1 LTGVLIDHV
10 LHIMTPPS
18 PRTTLLS
25 ALVPHLFALS
35 KAYPVTSAQHFVEK
49 LVLMQKNLRLG
60 LSRGATNPD
69 AKTWPGLPELMM
81 LRVTGLIW
89 SASDLNHPVIGPARL
104 LMASYLGLCRIRDLS
119 DICSGLFI
127 CTLWLQF
134 EDYSKRF
141 VPEVVTFLANAL
153 LQLSPHETRDVG
165 SLPGSFPFPD
175 LGAHPEL
182 RLDVKKARKLSL
194 GTADLPAILLGA
206 GGEQVK
212 VDLLGTCLV
221 LLERFAD
228 QYKSLD
234 GFLELY
240 SPVQDILTRLDMDHL
255 PGALRVGRHSSI
267 LNCRLTVI
275 QDRVTT
281 ISSVLPRLL
290 KFSKQQ
296 RTPLRLQ
303 MHKPI
308 PIPSYVPKFEEHSSN
323 YLRNRDPDHERNE
336 AVKLRRQIK
345 QEKKGAIRELRK
357 DARFLATVKQ
367 KEQQEK
373 DRAYNER
380 LRKAHASI
388 DPERAEEKVMLR
400 EKAKGKRR
408 AGKR

>member
-1 LTGVLIDHV
+1 MLIDHI
-10 LHIMTPPS
+10 LYIMTPPS
-18 PRTTLLS
+18 PRTALLP
-25 ALVPHLFALS
+25 ALIPHLFALS
-35 KAYPVTSAQHFVEK
+35 KAYPTTSAQHFVEK

-69 AKTWPGLPELMM
+69 AKTWPGLPELTM
-81 LRVTGLIW
+81 LRVMGVIW

-104 LMASYLGLCRIRDLS
+104 LMASYLGLCRVRDLS

-153 LQLSPHETRDVG
+153 LQLSPHKTKDVG
-165 SLPGSFPFPD
+165 SPPGSFPSPD
-175 LGAHPEL
+175 LGTHPEL
-182 RLDVKKARKLSL
+182 RLDAKKARKLSL
-194 GTADLPAILLGA
+194 GAADLPTILLGA
-206 GGEQVK
+206 GGDQVK

-234 GFLELY
+234 GFLELF
-240 SPVQDILTRLDMDHL
+240 SPVRDILTQLDVDHL
-255 PGALRVGRHSSI
+255 PEALRVGHHSST
-267 LNCRLTVI
+267 LNCRLTAI
-275 QDRVTT
+275 QDRVTA
-281 ISSVLPRLL
+281 ISSVISRLL

-296 RTPLRLQ
+296 RVPLRLQ

-308 PIPSYVPKFEEHSSN
+308 SIPSYVPKFEEHSSN

-336 AVKLRRQIK
+336 AAKLRRQIK

-357 DARFLATVKQ
+357 DARFLASVKQ

-373 DRAYNER
+373 DRVYNEK

-388 DPERAEEKVMLR
+388 EPERAEEKAMLR
-400 EKAKGKRR
+400 GKAKEKRR
-408 AGKR
+408 AGRR